1 MGEIKI
7 LKCQECGFVW
17 YLNQGVGM
25 SATYLHCDKCGD
37 QHVVDYPIA
46 KPEQVPEMKCECG
59 GTYGMELNF
68 PLVCQECGNGKI
80 DVNDVGL
87 WD

>member
-7 LKCQECGFVW
+7 LKCQECGTVW

-37 QHVVDYPIA
+37 QHVLDYPVIE
-46 KPEQVPEMKCECG
+46 PEQVPKINCECG
-59 GTYGMELNF
+59 GTYGIDLNYRF
-68 PLVCQECGNGKI
+68 KCPGCETYNIEVDNAGF
-80 DVNDVGL
+80 